1 MSLQEQLLKAGLVSA
16 AELKK
21 QEKEARKRL
30 HESKKHKDVAAAE
43 AQRKAEEQRRLEE
56 ELARKREHDRQ
67 LNREREAQKKLKE
80 EMARARQLIASHRL
94 NDSSGD
100 MARAR
105 QLIASHRLNDSS
117 GDIPYNF
124 RDGAYIRLVRVTP
137 QQQTQLVKGRL
148 GIVRSFDSDYD
159 FTLVPR
165 ETALKLAEGFPE
177 RLLLLHPE
185 GDSHENQEE
194 IES

>member
-21 QEKEARKRL
+21 QEKEAHKRL
-30 HESKKHKDVAAAE
+30 HESKKHKNVAAAE
-43 AQRKAEEQRRLEE
+43 AQRKTEEQRRLEE
-56 ELARKREHDRQ
+56 DLARKREHDRQ

-80 EMARARQLIASHRL
+80 EIARARQLITSHRL
-94 NDSSGD
+94 NDS
-100 MARAR
+100 A
-105 QLIASHRLNDSS
+105 

-137 QQQTQLVKGRL
+137 QQQTQLTKGRL

-159 FTLVPR
+159 FPLVPR
-165 ETALKLAEGFPE
+165 ETALKLAEGFPD

-185 GDSHENQEE
+185 GDSHENPEE
-194 IES
+194 SEY

>member
-16 AELKK
+16 GDLKK

-30 HESKKHKDVAAAE
+30 HESKKHKNIAVAE
-43 AQRKAEEQRRLEE
+43 ANRKAEEQRRLEE

-80 EMARARQLIASHRL
+80 EIARARQLIASHRL
-94 NDSSGD
+94 NDS
-100 MARAR
+100 A
-105 QLIASHRLNDSS
+105 

-124 RDGAYIRLVRVTP
+124 RDGAYVRLVRVTP
-137 QQQTQLVKGRL
+137 QQQIQLGKGRL

-159 FTLVPR
+159 FLLVPR
-165 ETALKLAEGFPE
+165 EIALKLADGFPE

-194 IES
+194 TGY

>member
-100 MARAR
+100 
-105 QLIASHRLNDSS
+105 
-117 GDIPYNF
+117 IPYNF